1 MTYRCPHHI
10 RIGWIQREL
19 ICKTMSFR
27 IKYQSLVAFFI
38 NQLYALQCKR
48 LITSHTELKLLSH
61 KYQTAS
67 IVAVF
72 CMRKQM
78 FQLWIVIVIGFLCC
92 VHNNHVRL
100 IICINILVME
110 MHIRLPL
117 FNHTYSWPEG
127 TTNWRFCLSGQTLT
141 DQLGRTISLSQIL
154 LSQAESIILHP
165 TGVRRHIGIFLTQP
179 IIISFLLYLISQCKS
194 LCELFW

>member
-48 LITSHTELKLLSH
+48 LITSHTELKFLSH

-78 FQLWIVIVIGFLCC
+78 FQMWIVIVIGFLCC
-92 VHNNHVRL
+92 VHNNQVRL

-127 TTNWRFCLSGQTLT
+127 TTNWRFCPLWSNVNRPIRPHNQLIPNFVESG
-141 DQLGRTISLSQIL
+141 RIHNIASNRCEKAYWNISDPANYHL
-154 LSQAESIILHP
+154 
-165 TGVRRHIGIFLTQP
+165 
-179 IIISFLLYLISQCKS
+179 IIIIPNFAV
-194 LCELFW
+194 